1 MKVIDSAALLV
12 RSVPYGE
19 SDLVATFFTQT
30 DGNVGAVV
38 RGARRSTKR
47 FGGTLEPIHE
57 LFVRVEDRGRE
68 LCFLKEARVERPR
81 TGVVSSL
88 ASMEAAGRALRW
100 VRHLCPNRT
109 PEPRV
114 WHELRELLDALDASR
129 EGAGVGIRLVSFGL
143 RLLAEV
149 GYALDFE
156 HCARCGK
163 PCPEGRAAFVDAAA
177 GGLVCMNCGGARRT
191 IGGELRGIAARLS
204 NARERGNQP
213 SNERGHEA
221 EWLAA
226 VTEAQANELLA
237 ILEDTMTAHTDFA
250 G

>member
-19 SDLVATFFTQT
+19 SDLVATFFTET

-88 ASMEAAGRALRW
+88 ASMEGAGRALRW

-109 PEPRV
+109 PEPRI
-114 WHELRELLDALDASR
+114 WRELRDVLDALDASR
-129 EGAGVGIRLVSFGL
+129 DEASVGIRLVSFGL

-163 PCPEGRAAFVDAAA
+163 PCPDGRSAFIDPAA

-191 IGGELRGIAARLS
+191 MGGELRGIAVRLS
-204 NARERGNQP
+204 GRGEP
-213 SNERGHEA
+213 VM
-221 EWLAA
+221 LAS
-226 VTEAQANELLA
+226 VTDAQASELLG
-237 ILEDTMTAHTDFA
+237 ILEEAMAAHTDFA

>member
-1 MKVIDSAALLV
+1 MKVVDSAALLV

-19 SDLVATFFTQT
+19 SDLVATFFTET
-30 DGNVGAVV
+30 EGRVGAVL

-57 LFVRVEDRGRE
+57 LVVRLEDRGRE
-68 LCFLKEARVERPR
+68 LCVLKEARIARPR
-81 TGVVSSL
+81 QGIVSSL
-88 ASMEAAGRALRW
+88 AAMEGAGRALRW

-114 WHELRELLDALDASR
+114 WHGLRDLLDALDASR
-129 EGAGVGIRLVSFGL
+129 EGAGVGVLLVTFGL
-143 RLLAEV
+143 RLLAET

-156 HCARCGK
+156 RCARCGK
-163 PCPEGRAAFVDAAA
+163 LCPPGRPAFVDAAS

-191 IGGELRGIAARLS
+191 MGGELRAIAARLS
-204 NARERGNQP
+204 NPRSTGTDASE
-213 SNERGHEA
+213 
-221 EWLAA
+221 LAA
-226 VTEAQANELLA
+226 VTDAHASELLLIIEEA
-237 ILEDTMTAHTDFA
+237 MAAHTDFA